1 MADRR
6 RRTLPGIGTQAGSSY
21 NQAGGIVQP
30 ISREDL
36 LHMTTLVLIPQTLA
50 IFGLPGGS
58 EWIILLV
65 LGLLVFGR
73 RLPEVGR
80 NMARS
85 IVEFKKGL
93 RNIENEVDDA
103 SHDTYRS
110 NQRLQDSPPRDLP
123 VDSRS
128 PQREPADRP
137 YAGAERVENRD

>member
-1 MADRR
+1 MIMLA
-6 RRTLPGIGTQAGSSY
+6 T
-21 NQAGGIVQP
+21 
-30 ISREDL
+30 
-36 LHMTTLVLIPQTLA
+36 IPHTLA

-65 LGLLVFGR
+65 LGLLIFGR

-93 RNIENEVDDA
+93 RNIEHEVDDA
-103 SHDTYRS
+103 SSDAYRT
-110 NQRLQDSPPRDLP
+110 NQRLQDSAQRDLP
-123 VDSRS
+123 RQTP

-137 YAGAERVENRD
+137 YAGAERSEKLD

>member
-1 MADRR
+1 MLA
-6 RRTLPGIGTQAGSSY
+6 TL
-21 NQAGGIVQP
+21 
-30 ISREDL
+30 
-36 LHMTTLVLIPQTLA
+36 HHTLA

-65 LGLLVFGR
+65 LGLLIFGR

-93 RNIENEVDDA
+93 RNIESEVDDA
-103 SHDTYRS
+103 SNNDTYRS
-110 NQRLQDSPPRDLP
+110 SQRLQDSPPRDLP
-123 VDSRS
+123 RDASTH